1 MTRPRRSQR
10 AFRAP
15 VLASAGN
22 NKLKE
27 LRAELAIL
35 ITASKIADKF
45 FECCSRIAEE
55 QGKIHCTSRHS
66 DHGTQEDK
74 KPAEGELD
82 GIRMDS
88 PEDDDDMVISLDDAD
103 LGVPSVNPT
112 PLSTRRSTRKR
123 GASQTH
129 DNAPAPKLRKTEA
142 VIAPEALNSAKKRG
156 KRKHHGASGTR
167 TTRFTR
173 GVNFVLSSRRS
184 IPTLGMSGLNQPEKQ
199 YPEKFKVH
207 YLVFLHRG
215 VASYWILVVTGR
227 STRTAPLS
235 GHFMARHNCDVM
247 PGGTLN

>member
-1 MTRPRRSQR
+1 MPPPFPQPPPARLKIKDDVSKALATRLSGTG
-10 AFRAP
+10 
-15 VLASAGN
+15 S
-22 NKLKE
+22 
-27 LRAELAIL
+27 
-35 ITASKIADKF
+35 SK
-45 FECCSRIAEE
+45 C
-55 QGKIHCTSRHS
+55 GTSRHS

-88 PEDDDDMVISLDDAD
+88 PEDNDDMVISLDDAD

-142 VIAPEALNSAKKRG
+142 VIAPEALNSAKKRESTME
-156 KRKHHGASGTR
+156 RPAHGR
-167 TTRFTR
+167 QDLH
-173 GVNFVLSSRRS
+173 V
-184 IPTLGMSGLNQPEKQ
+184 PTLGMSGLNQPEKQ

-235 GHFMARHNCDVM
+235 GYFMARHNCDVM